1 MRGEDEPTY
10 DTVIVRFGPEV
21 GVKSKPV
28 RLRYEK
34 LIARH
39 VREALRQHGLPSS
52 GMRYTFGRLY
62 VRTPAADEAA
72 EVIAR
77 VFGVSSTSPAI
88 STSSE
93 LEAIASLGVELAKAV
108 LRPGM
113 SFAVRCR
120 RVGEHP
126 YTSMDVCR
134 VLGERILA
142 ELGHLGLRVDLEA
155 PDAVIFVEVRGHE
168 AYLYSRVVEGV
179 GGYPLGVQGKVLGLL
194 SSGIDSPV
202 ACWLA
207 MRRGCLLV
215 PVHFDLRPYT
225 DDRTVQKVTEL
236 AAILVRW
243 SLGRIRYLYLVP
255 HAPTLD
261 QIRARC
267 PEELTCVLCKR
278 LMLRVAERLAEAEG
292 ADAIVTGDA
301 IGEQASQTL
310 KNIRVIDSALA
321 RLPVLRPLLCYDK
334 DETIRLATR
343 IGTYEV
349 SARPDGGC
357 WAVPRRPATAAR
369 PEAVEEAEAALDVEL
384 LVEAALAGARRV
396 PVKAAA

>member
-1 MRGEDEPTY
+1 LRGEDEPTY

-52 GMRYTFGRLY
+52 GMRYALGRLY

-126 YTSMDVCR
+126 YTSMDICR
-134 VLGERILA
+134 VLGERVLA

-179 GGYPLGVQGKVLGLL
+179 GGYPLGVQGKVIGLL

-225 DDRTVQKVTEL
+225 DDRTVQKATEL
-236 AAILVRW
+236 AAILARW

-255 HAPTLD
+255 HGPALD
-261 QIRARC
+261 QIRAGC

-278 LMLRVAERLAEAEG
+278 LMLRVAGRLAEAEG

-310 KNIRVIDSALA
+310 KNMRAIDSALT

-334 DETIRLATR
+334 DETVRLAMR

-357 WAVPRRPATAAR
+357 RAAPRRPTTAAR
-369 PEAVEEAEAALDVEL
+369 PEAVEEAEAALDVEA

-396 PVKAAA
+396 PVREAA